1 MKKFFEEFKTFITK
15 GNVMD
20 MAIGVIIGGAFGAI
34 TSSLVSNVI
43 TPLLAY
49 IFGAPNTD
57 ALNITLR
64 AAEVDASGE
73 VVKEALVL
81 GLGTFVGAIVNC
93 LVIAL
98 VLFSVIKAIN
108 KARALAEARKKGPRS
123 PSPRPRSCSA
133 RSSRR
138 SRPKRSKL
146 PFFAKKTR
154 AKARVFFYRKDC
166 GERPFLYFII
176 YLVLLAKSG
185 KT

>member
-64 AAEVDASGE
+64 AAEIDASGE

-81 GLGTFVGAIVNC
+81 GLGTFVGAIVNF

-108 KARALAEARKKGPRS
+108 KARALAEAKKKAEEEAAAAEAEPEE
-123 PSPRPRSCSA
+123 
-133 RSSRR
+133 
-138 SRPKRSKL
+138 PKPTAEELLGAIGRAAESVR
-146 PFFAKKTR
+146 FFTL
-154 AKARVFFYRKDC
+154 
-166 GERPFLYFII
+166 LYI
-176 YLVLLAKSG
+176 
-185 KT
+185 